1 MTWALAAALT
11 TSSLF
16 IACDESSDLLP
27 DTPDTPQA
35 GETISRYVV
44 AAQSGGSSSTA
55 MYLATSETLDEGT
68 LTTVGNGLET
78 ESGSNLIFYKD
89 AYLFN
94 FQYND
99 GGQGTAFAY
108 VLNAQTGKVEEARRY
123 TFNRTT
129 TYGTWGD
136 NVITAST
143 NVGTRENVTNEAG
156 ETLYAKYLQFNY
168 LSAVDATTRTGSRL
182 AENFLGNG
190 ESVSFAGFVEA
201 NGKLYT
207 SVVPMGMSHYGV
219 VKYPDLVSDSR
230 LVTDH
235 TGGSGSGSYT
245 PGQIPST
252 QYPDSAYV
260 AIYSGDSFDETP
272 VIARTGRIGF
282 ASGRMRSQYY
292 QTIWAADNG
301 DLYVFSR
308 LWPHRQGGI
317 HRGGRGRCA
326 YPV

>member
-1 MTWALAAALT
+1 MKTNQMTWALAAALT

-16 IACDESSDLLP
+16 IACDESNELLP
-27 DTPDTPQA
+27 DNPDTPQQ

-78 ESGSNLIFYKD
+78 ESGSNLIFYRD

-108 VLNAQTGKVEEARRY
+108 ALNAQTGKVEEVRRY

-143 NVGTRENVTNEAG
+143 NTGSEEHVTNEAG
-156 ETLYAKYLQFNY
+156 GAL
-168 LSAVDATTRTGSRL
+168 
-182 AENFLGNG
+182 
-190 ESVSFAGFVEA
+190 
-201 NGKLYT
+201 
-207 SVVPMGMSHYGV
+207 
-219 VKYPDLVSDSR
+219 
-230 LVTDH
+230 
-235 TGGSGSGSYT
+235 
-245 PGQIPST
+245 
-252 QYPDSAYV
+252 
-260 AIYSGDSFDETP
+260 
-272 VIARTGRIGF
+272 
-282 ASGRMRSQYY
+282 
-292 QTIWAADNG
+292 
-301 DLYVFSR
+301 
-308 LWPHRQGGI
+308 
-317 HRGGRGRCA
+317 
-326 YPV
+326 